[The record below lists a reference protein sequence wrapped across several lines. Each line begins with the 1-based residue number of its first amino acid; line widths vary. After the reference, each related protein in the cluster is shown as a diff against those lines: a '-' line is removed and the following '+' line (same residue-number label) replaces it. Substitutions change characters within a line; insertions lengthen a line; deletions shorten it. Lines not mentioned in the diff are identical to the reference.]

1 MSFELSEF
9 VSLSGSNSKRG
20 REILVILLS
29 SICES
34 ESESEDEEMVN
45 KMKKKRKYEE
55 K

>member
-34 ESESEDEEMVN
+34 ESEDEEEVN
-45 KMKKKRKYEE
+45 KMKMKRKYEE